1 MQSKPSF
8 SAPMSNSAHEA
19 AEQLRAIRALMER
32 STVYRAISA
41 PAALV
46 AGVLSLGV
54 CAWLWERREPEE
66 APAPVVFLIVWLCVL
81 VVVTAV
87 NMSLLYRSARQR
99 GEVFVSAGM
108 KHALRALLPPLLAG
122 FIMSI
127 VEVSAAGFPGRECHA
142 DMAAYWI
149 LFYGLALL
157 ATGSFSPR
165 SMQALGLGFFGFGVL
180 TFLPTV
186 REVAGRQY
194 VVAVLHMALSFGL
207 LHIVYAAAVFI
218 QQRRESGGS
227 GT

>member
-1 MQSKPSF
+1 
-8 SAPMSNSAHEA
+8 MSPPAHEA

-41 PAALV
+41 PGALV
-46 AGVLSLGV
+46 AGILSLVV

-66 APAPVVFLIVWLCVL
+66 APEPVVFFIVWHCVL

-87 NMSLLYRSARQR
+87 NVVLLYRSARQR
-99 GEVFVSAGM
+99 GDVFISAGM
-108 KHALRALLPPLLAG
+108 KHAMRALLPPLVAG
-122 FIMSI
+122 FLMSLLD
-127 VEVSAAGFPGRECHA
+127 VSAGGVSGRECHA
-142 DMAAYWI
+142 DMAANWI

-157 ATGSFSPR
+157 ATGSFAPR
-165 SMQALGLGFFGFGVL
+165 SMQTLGLGFFTFGIL

-186 REVAGRQY
+186 REVEGRQY
-194 VVAVLHMALSFGL
+194 LVAVIHMAFSFGM

-218 QQRRESGGS
+218 LHRRESIAS